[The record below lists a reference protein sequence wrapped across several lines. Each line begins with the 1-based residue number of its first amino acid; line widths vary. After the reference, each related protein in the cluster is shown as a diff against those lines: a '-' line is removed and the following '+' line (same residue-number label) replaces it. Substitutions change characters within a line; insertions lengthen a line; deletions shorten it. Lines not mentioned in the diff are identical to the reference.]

1 MPLFRFKARDALGKP
16 MTGEMEADDE
26 QTVANMLAERGL
38 FVINIEKKPPKGLAE
53 RITGRPLERRLKSS
67 EMVAFLRQLS
77 TMVRAGIPMLSAFD
91 LMERRAPSKRLKSLL
106 SDLRE
111 SLASGSN
118 LSDTFKTKRHNFTPL
133 MVSAV
138 EVGEETGNLEIVLS
152 RLAAYKELEHNLR
165 ASIRSA
171 MMYPAVIF
179 CVAIGVA
186 TFLVVS
192 VFPKFEKVYERV
204 GVALPLPTRLLL
216 AISHFLMDYW
226 FFILAGAAAAVIGI
240 ILFKRSTSGSRFF
253 DRLWLKVPIIRSFVY
268 KAAVLRFTRAMEL
281 MVKTGVDIVLALDIA
296 AGTVGN
302 SVIEDAVRRA
312 KDAVR
317 DGAALSEA
325 IDYTDTFEPV
335 VVQMLRVGEETG
347 TVDELLDLL
356 ASDYEQDLNRLVQNL
371 PKLLEPV
378 MLVFIAV
385 IVFVIA
391 LSLFL
396 PIFNLVTTIKRL

>member
-1 MPLFRFKARDALGKP
+1 MPLFKFKARDALGKP

-26 QTVANMLAERGL
+26 QTVANALAERGL

-91 LMERRAPSKRLKSLL
+91 LMERRAPNKRLKSLL

-111 SLASGSN
+111 SLASGNN

-186 TFLVVS
+186 SFLIVS
-192 VFPKFEKVYERV
+192 VLPKFEKVYERV
-204 GVALPLPTRLLL
+204 GVALPLPTRTLL
-216 AISHFLMDYW
+216 AVSHFIIDYW

-240 ILFKRSTSGSRFF
+240 VLFKHSTSGSRFF

-317 DGAALSEA
+317 DGASLSEA
-325 IDYTDTFEPV
+325 IDYTDAFEPV

-378 MLVFIAV
+378 MLVFIAT
-385 IVFVIA
+385 IVFIIA